1 MNTLLVDMQLSAAR
15 SLGWMPGLVHVLP
28 TEIRWMGMSALTVR
42 GFFAVAPTDRRTSS
56 EASRAN
62 RTWSCRAGRSG
73 FTGLAL
79 ETPL

>member
-1 MNTLLVDMQLSAAR
+1 MNTLLADMPLSAAKA
-15 SLGWMPGLVHVLP
+15 LGWMPGLVRVSP

-42 GFFAVAPTDRRTSS
+42 GFFAVARTDLRTSS
-56 EASRAN
+56 EASRAT
-62 RTWSCRAGRSG
+62 RTWSCRAG